1 MAKDYYAVLGVGR
14 NADDGEIKKAFRRLA
29 QQFHPDKNPGN
40 QEAEVKFKEIN
51 EAYSVLSD
59 KEKRAQYDRFGSNW
73 EQFARAG
80 AGASGGPGWN
90 GSRTMTPEEFEQ
102 VFGNG
107 SFGGIFDSI
116 FGGRGTRSRGGNSGG
131 FGFETEYSAPPQN
144 PSTEVTVTI
153 TLEEAFRGATRTLQS
168 DDGTRFEVN
177 IPRGVKTGSKVR
189 MKGAG
194 GRSDIVLAVE
204 VLPHPQF
211 QREEDDLR
219 VKVPVDL
226 YTAVLGGEVQ
236 IPTLERNVM
245 LTVPTGTQNGR
256 SFRLRG
262 LGMPNLRQP
271 EQRGDLYAVVDVVL
285 PVSLTPE
292 EKSAFERLRSM
303 RR

>member
-1 MAKDYYAVLGVGR
+1 MAKDYYSVLGVGH
-14 NADDGEIKKAFRRLA
+14 NADESDIKKAFRRLA
-29 QQFHPDKNPGN
+29 QQYHPDKNPGN
-40 QEAEVKFKEIN
+40 KEAEVKFKEIN

-80 AGASGGPGWN
+80 GNAGNANGWN
-90 GSRTMTPEEFEQ
+90 GSHMTPEEFEQ

-107 SFGGIFDSI
+107 GFGGIFDTI
-116 FGGRGTRSRGGNSGG
+116 FGGRNGTTSRNRGGFS
-131 FGFETEYSAPPQN
+131 FESDFAPQTPA
-144 PSTEVTVTI
+144 SEVTVTVS
-153 TLEEAFRGATRTLQS
+153 LEEAFRGAARTLQS
-168 DDGTRFEVN
+168 EDGTRFEVN

-194 GRSDIVLAVE
+194 GRGDIVLAVE
-204 VLPHPQF
+204 VVPHPQF

-219 VKVPVDL
+219 VKVAVDL
-226 YTAVLGGEVQ
+226 YTALLGGEVQ
-236 IPTLERNVM
+236 IPTLERGVM
-245 LTVPTGTQNGR
+245 LTIPANTQNGR

-271 EQRGDLYAVVDVVL
+271 EQRGDLYAIVDVVL
-285 PVSLTPE
+285 PANLTTE
-292 EKSAFERLRSM
+292 EKTLFERLRSM